1 MARARTILVADDDPE
16 CLQRARA
23 VLEAEGFR
31 VTTARD
37 GDEALAKLRAAPPDL
52 VLLDIIMPRRNGYQV
67 CRALRADPALRALPV
82 LFVSVKAQSSDRF
95 WAQRVGADG
104 FVAKPFDPAD
114 LVREVVALLQRADV
128 PAS

>member
-1 MARARTILVADDDPE
+1 MARARNILVADDDPE

-23 VLEAEGFR
+23 ILEAEGFR

-37 GDEALAKLRAAPPDL
+37 GDEALTKLRVAPPDL
-52 VLLDIIMPRRNGYQV
+52 VLLDIIMPHRNGYQV
-67 CRALRADPALRALPV
+67 CRALRADPALGALPV
-82 LFVSVKAQSSDRF
+82 LFVSLKSQPSDRF

-104 FVAKPFDPAD
+104 FVAKPYDPAD
-114 LVREVVALLQRADV
+114 LVREVVALLQRADA